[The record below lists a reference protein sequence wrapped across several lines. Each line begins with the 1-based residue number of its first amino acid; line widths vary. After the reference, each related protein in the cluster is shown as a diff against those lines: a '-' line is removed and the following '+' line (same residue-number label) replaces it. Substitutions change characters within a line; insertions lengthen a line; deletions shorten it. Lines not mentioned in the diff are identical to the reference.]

1 MTWAELV
8 AVVRADLRRYD
19 ARADGRAFRAHFR
32 KTPGFRFTV
41 IWRWCV
47 YLGTHRALRAL
58 FGLPSLW
65 LLGRYTYRYGISIP
79 LETRIGPGL
88 YIGHFGGICVNEHA
102 VLGACCNI
110 NQDVTIGKHNR
121 GERKGCPTLGDRV
134 YVAPGARIFGGIRI
148 GNDVAIG
155 ANAVV
160 TRDLPD
166 HAVAVGI
173 PARVISMA
181 GAAGYIRDPET
192 GGTDEAI

>member
-1 MTWAELV
+1 MTWSEFTSL
-8 AVVRADLRRYD
+8 VRADLARY
-19 ARADGRAFRAHFR
+19 AGGGGRGAFRRHFGG
-32 KTPGFRFTV
+32 TPGFRYMAV
-41 IWRWCV
+41 WRWCV
-47 YLGTHRALRAL
+47 YLQGRPLLRAL
-58 FGLPSLW
+58 FGLPSRW
-65 LLGRYTYRYGISIP
+65 MLGHCTYRYGIAIP

-88 YIGHFGGICVNEHA
+88 YIGHFGGIHVNEH
-102 VLGACCNI
+102 VVIGSHCNL

-121 GERKGCPTLGDRV
+121 GERRGSPVLGDRV

-173 PARVISMA
+173 PARVISMQ
-181 GAAGYIRDPET
+181 GTAGYIR
-192 GGTDEAI
+192 EAAGEDGA